1 MSFKKNFLACLLL
14 VAPLCAAAQA
24 SQEPTSLAVPFIDAK
39 PNIDGNLNDNAWRN
53 AQTYSLAYTTQPL
66 QNDTPPVKTSVSY
79 FENGTTFF
87 VAFRAYDP
95 NPGDIRS
102 FYRDRD
108 NVWGQDLVGLKL
120 DTYGD
125 GRLAYQFFVNPFGTQ
140 IDSIENEMTGQESMS
155 WNGIW
160 ESAGKITED
169 GYQVEIA
176 IPLRLMN
183 FQEKDAIKRWG
194 IEFVRFYPRKIQ
206 YRLSHVPF
214 DRNNSCNLCQMG
226 FVDGFEKA
234 KQGQNLAIVPTA
246 VIGRAQTRE
255 PESSLDWDD
264 SNNQELGLDVKW
276 AITPE
281 ITLLGTLNPDFSQ
294 VEADVAQLSVNNTF
308 ALFFQ
313 ERRPFFVENADYFS
327 SDQNLIYTRN
337 INAPDYGAKVTGR
350 SDQHSLGLFVANDE
364 TTSFIVPGNLGSSIA
379 SLEDESTNLG
389 LRYRYDYSDDLSI
402 GTVVTIRD
410 SNAYHNYVS
419 GIDAKYRL
427 SDTDTI
433 RVQAVMSE
441 TEYPID
447 LFKTFC
453 EDACRSSDELSE
465 SALRSKEATGYQ
477 GLSYRFNYRRN
488 TNDYNLRF
496 GHFFTDDEFRAD
508 LGFQSR
514 VDSVTTVIGGGYN
527 WWNENSWWNRIRI
540 NGDWDISHNTDGEL
554 IEKESEIYASIRGD
568 YQTFAE
574 IGIMERTRVGLRED
588 NTNLQIDN
596 NATQFSE
603 NRISLFFV
611 TSPNQYITFD
621 TWTNKGDAIDFAN
634 NRIGEQFV
642 FEPEI
647 ELNIGKHMRLNFEHS
662 YVDFDAQGQDLFTA
676 NLSDLRMTYQFDQRQ
691 LVRFTM
697 AYTDIERNAANYLD
711 EVDEHYADY
720 GFQLLYSYKVNPL
733 TKFFVGYSQSA
744 FETDE
749 LNKLTVNGRS
759 IFMKLSYAW
768 LR

>member
-1 MSFKKNFLACLLL
+1 MSIKTYVLACLLL
-14 VAPLCAAAQA
+14 GTPWGAFAQESNPSEPISIPYIDSAP
-24 SQEPTSLAVPFIDAK
+24 V
-39 PNIDGNLNDNAWRN
+39 IDGELNEDVWTDANS
-53 AQTYSLAYTTQPL
+53 QFLGYTTQPI
-66 QNDTPPVKTSVSY
+66 QNDTPIVRTRVSY
-79 FENGTTFF
+79 FENGNTFYISF
-87 VAFRAYDP
+87 KAYDP
-95 NPGDIRS
+95 QPDQIRS

-206 YRLSHVPF
+206 HRLSHVPY
-214 DRNNSCNLCQMG
+214 DRDNSCNLCQMG
-226 FVDGFEKA
+226 FADGFEKA

-246 VIGRAQTRE
+246 VVGRAETRD
-255 PESSLDWDD
+255 PESSSEWED

-313 ERRPFFVENADYFS
+313 ERRPFFVENADYFT

-337 INAPDYGAKVTGR
+337 INAPDYGAKITGR
-350 SDQHSLGLFVANDE
+350 SDQHSLGVFVANDE

-379 SLEDESTNLG
+379 TLEDESTNLG

-410 SNAYHNYVS
+410 SDTYHNYVT
-419 GIDAKYRL
+419 GLDAKYRL
-427 SDTDTI
+427 SETDTI
-433 RVQAVMSE
+433 RVQAVMSD
-441 TEYPID
+441 TEYPQD
-447 LFKTFC
+447 LFNEFC
-453 EDACRSSDELSE
+453 NNRCQTSGELSE
-465 SALRSKEATGYQ
+465 AALRTQNEEGYQ

-488 TNDYNLRF
+488 TNDYDLRF
-496 GHFFTDDEFRAD
+496 GHFYTDDEFRAD
-508 LGFQSR
+508 LGFQST
-514 VDSVTTVIGGGYN
+514 VDRVTTVIGGGYN
-527 WWNENSWWNRIRI
+527 WWNENSWWNRIRV
-540 NGDWDISHNTDGEL
+540 NGDWDISHNTNGEL
-554 IEKESEIYASIRGD
+554 VEKESEIYASIRGD
-568 YQTFAE
+568 YQTFVE
-574 IGIMERTRVGLRED
+574 LGLMERTRVGLRED
-588 NTNLQIDN
+588 NTNLQIDG
-596 NATQFSE
+596 NAEQFLE
-603 NRISLFFV
+603 NRVSLFFV

-642 FEPEI
+642 FEPQI
-647 ELNIGKHMRLNFEHS
+647 ALNIGKHMRLNFEHS

-691 LVRFTM
+691 LIRFTM
-697 AYTDIERNAANYLD
+697 AYTDIERNTANYLD

-744 FETDE
+744 FETDD

-759 IFMKLSYAW
+759 VFMKLSYAW

>member
-1 MSFKKNFLACLLL
+1 MPNRKRLLAWIFLAFVCNTF
-14 VAPLCAAAQA
+14 AQERTD
-24 SQEPTSLAVPFIDAK
+24 STSIDVPFVDAS
-39 PNIDGNLNDNAWRN
+39 PIIDGNLSDEVWLS
-53 AQTYSLAYTTQPL
+53 AQSFPLAYTTRPL
-66 QNDTPPVKTSVSY
+66 QNDRPPVETSVAY

-87 VAFRAYDP
+87 IAFKAKDP
-95 NPGDIRS
+95 QPENIRS

-108 NVWGQDLVGLKL
+108 NVWGQDLVGVKL

-183 FQEKDAIKRWG
+183 FQEKEAIKRWG
-194 IEFVRFYPRKIQ
+194 IEFVRFYPRKIE

-226 FVDGFEKA
+226 YADGFEKA

-255 PESSLDWDD
+255 PESSLQWED
-264 SNNQELGLDVKW
+264 SNNQEFGLDVKW
-276 AITPE
+276 AMTPE

-294 VEADVAQLSVNNTF
+294 VEADVAQLTVNNTF
-308 ALFFQ
+308 ALFFE

-337 INAPDYGAKVTGR
+337 INAPDYGAKITGR
-350 SDQHSLGLFVANDE
+350 SAQHSLGLFVANDE

-379 SLEDESTNLG
+379 SLDDESTNMG

-410 SNAYHNYVS
+410 SQAYHNYVS

-427 SDTDTI
+427 SETDTI

-441 TEYPID
+441 TEYPQD
-447 LFKTFC
+447 LFQEFC
-453 EDACRSSDELSE
+453 EDACQSSDELSE
-465 SALRSKEATGYQ
+465 SALRTQSQDGYQ

-496 GHFFTDDEFRAD
+496 GHFFTDNEFRAD

-514 VDSVTTVIGGGYN
+514 VDRVTTVIGGGYN
-527 WWNENSWWNRIRI
+527 WWNENSWWNRIRV

-554 IEKESEIYASIRGD
+554 VEKESEIYASIRGN
-568 YQTFAE
+568 YQTFVE
-574 IGIMERTRVGLRED
+574 LGLMERTRVGLRDD
-588 NTNLQIDN
+588 NTNLRIDN

-603 NRISLFFV
+603 NRISMFFV
-611 TSPNQYITFD
+611 TSPNQYFTFD
-621 TWTNKGDAIDFAN
+621 TWTSKGDAIDFAN
-634 NRIGEQFV
+634 NRLGEQFV
-642 FEPEI
+642 FEPQVA
-647 ELNIGKHMRLNFEHS
+647 LNIGKHMRLNFEHS

-691 LVRFTM
+691 LLRFTL
-697 AYTDIERNAANYLD
+697 AYTDIERNTTNY
-711 EVDEHYADY
+711 VDAVDAHYADY
-720 GFQLLYSYKVNPL
+720 GFQLLYSYKLNPL

-744 FETDE
+744 FETDD